1 MREVATES
9 LKPGDL
15 VGLDWADAWKDG
27 KVPLEVEEYDLIWH
41 EVGIFLY
48 FAGTHTKHLILAY
61 SKAPG
66 EVEEWTVTAI
76 PVSLIK
82 RVLLIE
88 RGYAEKAL
96 PGILEKLRNKVR
108 FNIPT
113 RTRHK
118 KVRVKV
124 WKVELP

>member
-1 MREVATES
+1 MREVRIES

-27 KVPLEVEEYDLIWH
+27 KVPLEVEEYDFIWH

-48 FAGTHTKHLILAY
+48 FAGSQTKHMILAY

-66 EVEEWTVTAI
+66 EIEKWTVTAI

-96 PGILEKLRNKVR
+96 PGLLEKLRNKVR
-108 FNIPT
+108 FRIPK
-113 RTRHK
+113 RTHRK
-118 KVRVKV
+118 QARVKV